1 MELLEISK
9 IAKKLNISDKY
20 LEAYGKYK
28 AKIDDSLY
36 AGSCEFPPDQRTTD

>member
-20 LEAYGKYK
+20 LETYGKYK

-36 AGSCEFPPDQRTTD
+36 EEVKNNQDGKLV